1 MYQNFLL
8 SMCFLLSINLFS
20 QIEITQPDT
29 IYYLDKVDLISNKV
43 SEDEPVVKETIYIE
57 DYSERNMGSDI
68 PSLLNLTPSTLFT
81 SDAGNGI
88 GYSSLRLRGSDQTR
102 ISVTINGVPLNDAE
116 SKGVWFVDIPN
127 IFSSSNYI
135 QIQRGVGVSTI
146 GSGSFGGQI
155 NISTFQNDENAYGN
169 IDFSGGSFNTQKSSI
184 GFGTGKLKNYFSFN
198 GRISDI
204 QSDGYIDRSNSDLK
218 SYYLSTKFNNQKTM
232 IELISFGGHEKT
244 GQAWYGVPASYINN
258 KHLRTFNPYTYEN
271 QIDNYKQ
278 MHYQAHFHRIFS
290 ESFKASST
298 FYYTKG
304 KGYYENFDSDASLLN
319 YGFDYDTTTNIIN
332 RKWLNNDLFGFIF
345 KTDLNKPSYSNQTGL
360 SISKYDGLHYGKII
374 SIEGFS
380 NFING
385 NNEYYHGKG
394 EKIDGNIYS
403 QTKFN
408 LGKLFLF
415 SDLQYRYINYKISG
429 TDDNLIIPQS
439 EYKFSFFNPKVGLL
453 YKSSDNQNI
462 FASFSMA
469 NNEPNRNDF
478 IDAINS
484 YRKPKHETLFDTE
497 IQYSLMN
504 ENIHI
509 STTLYHMLYKN
520 QLVLTG
526 EINDV
531 GAALRTNVEDSYRIG
546 IEFSSAV
553 KISND
558 LNFNF
563 NFNVSENKIN
573 SFTEFIDNWDTG
585 SQEIIQYEKTNIS
598 FSPSFIG
605 SSSIIWN
612 VMDKKI
618 NSYNSKIKLI
628 FDTKYVSDQF
638 TDNTSNDDRKIHGY
652 VRHDFA
658 LSYSFMKNQ
667 KELKIKFLVNNLF
680 NTLYSTSGWVYPFI
694 SSPDWVNLDD
704 PYIIEELDDDEIY
717 GDNQSYNM
725 SGFYPQATTNYMIG
739 LELNF

>member
-8 SMCFLLSINLFS
+8 SVCFLLSINLFS

-43 SEDEPVVKETIYIE
+43 GEDEPVVKETIYIE

-169 IDFSGGSFNTQKSSI
+169 IDFSSGSFNTQKSSI

-218 SYYLSTKFNNQKTM
+218 SYYLSTKFNNQRTM

-319 YGFDYDTTTNIIN
+319 YGFDYDTTTNVIN

-345 KTDLNKPSYSNQTGL
+345 KTDLIKPSYSNQTGL

-439 EYKFSFFNPKVGLL
+439 EYKFYFFNPKIGLL
-453 YKSSDNQNI
+453 YKSSDNQNV
-462 FASFSMA
+462 FASFSIA

-531 GAALRTNVEDSYRIG
+531 GAALRTNVEDSYRVG
-546 IEFSSAV
+546 IEFSTAV

-704 PYIIEELDDDEIY
+704 PYLIEELDDDEIY

-725 SGFYPQATTNYMIG
+725 SGFYPQSTTNYMIG

>member
-1 MYQNFLL
+1 MYHKI
-8 SMCFLLSINLFS
+8 LLSICLMLSIHLFS
-20 QIEITQPDT
+20 QNKNIKDT
-29 IYYLDKVDLISNKV
+29 IYLEKVDLISNKV
-43 SEDEPVVKETIYIE
+43 SEDEPVVKETIFIE

-68 PSLLNLTPSTLFT
+68 PSLLNLTPSTLFS

-155 NISTFQNDENAYGN
+155 NISTFQNNEKAYGN
-169 IDFSGGSFNTQKSSI
+169 IDYSRGSFNTQKKSI
-184 GFGTGKLKNYFSFN
+184 AFNTGKLKNYFSFN

-218 SYYLSTKFNNQKTM
+218 SYYLSAKFNNQRTM

-244 GQAWYGVPASYINN
+244 GQAWYGVPASYIDN
-258 KHLRTFNPYTYEN
+258 KYLRTFNPYTYEN
-271 QIDNYKQ
+271 QIDNYRQ
-278 MHYQAHFHRIFS
+278 MHNQAHFHRIFS

-298 FYYTKG
+298 LYYTKG
-304 KGYYENFDSDASLLN
+304 KGYYENYDSDASLLN
-319 YGFDYDTTTNIIN
+319 YGFSYDTTANIIN
-332 RKWLNNDLFGFIF
+332 RKWLNNDLFGFVF
-345 KTDLNKPSYSNQTGL
+345 KTELTKPSYSNQTGL
-360 SISKYDGLHYGKII
+360 SISKYDGLHYGRVI
-374 SIEGFS
+374 SMEGFS
-380 NFING
+380 NLING
-385 NNEYYHGKG
+385 SNEYYHGSG
-394 EKIDGNIYS
+394 EKIDGNFYS

-408 LGKLFLF
+408 LGDLYIF

-429 TDDNLIIPQS
+429 TDDNLVIPS
-439 EYKFSFFNPKVGLL
+439 SKFIYNFLNPKIGLM
-453 YKSSDNQNI
+453 YQSDNNQKI

-484 YRKPKHETLFDTE
+484 YRKPKHETLYDTE
-497 IQYSLMN
+497 IQYSLIN

-531 GAALRTNVEDSYRIG
+531 GAALRTNVDDSYRIG

-573 SFTEFIDNWDTG
+573 SFTEYIDNWDTG
-585 SQEIIQYEKTNIS
+585 TQEIIQYEKTNIS
-598 FSPSFIG
+598 FSPSYIG

-618 NSYNSKIKLI
+618 NSYNTKVKLI

-658 LSYSFMKNQ
+658 LSYSFMRNQ

-694 SSPDWVNLDD
+694 SSPDWVDLDD
-704 PYIIEELDDDEIY
+704 PYVIEEADDDNIY
-717 GDNQSYNM
+717 GENQSYNM

>member
-1 MYQNFLL
+1 M
-8 SMCFLLSINLFS
+8 
-20 QIEITQPDT
+20 
-29 IYYLDKVDLISNKV
+29 
-43 SEDEPVVKETIYIE
+43 
-57 DYSERNMGSDI
+57 
-68 PSLLNLTPSTLFT
+68 
-81 SDAGNGI
+81 
-88 GYSSLRLRGSDQTR
+88 
-102 ISVTINGVPLNDAE
+102 
-116 SKGVWFVDIPN
+116 
-127 IFSSSNYI
+127 
-135 QIQRGVGVSTI
+135 
-146 GSGSFGGQI
+146 
-155 NISTFQNDENAYGN
+155 
-169 IDFSGGSFNTQKSSI
+169 
-184 GFGTGKLKNYFSFN
+184 
-198 GRISDI
+198 
-204 QSDGYIDRSNSDLK
+204 
-218 SYYLSTKFNNQKTM
+218 SY
-232 IELISFGGHEKT
+232 
-244 GQAWYGVPASYINN
+244 
-258 KHLRTFNPYTYEN
+258 
-271 QIDNYKQ
+271 
-278 MHYQAHFHRIFS
+278 
-290 ESFKASST
+290 
-298 FYYTKG
+298 
-304 KGYYENFDSDASLLN
+304 
-319 YGFDYDTTTNIIN
+319 
-332 RKWLNNDLFGFIF
+332 
-345 KTDLNKPSYSNQTGL
+345 
-360 SISKYDGLHYGKII
+360 
-374 SIEGFS
+374 
-380 NFING
+380 
-385 NNEYYHGKG
+385 
-394 EKIDGNIYS
+394 
-403 QTKFN
+403 
-408 LGKLFLF
+408 
-415 SDLQYRYINYKISG
+415 
-429 TDDNLIIPQS
+429 
-439 EYKFSFFNPKVGLL
+439 
-453 YKSSDNQNI
+453 DNQNI

-573 SFTEFIDNWDTG
+573 SFTEFIDNWDTE

>member
-1 MYQNFLL
+1 M
-8 SMCFLLSINLFS
+8 
-20 QIEITQPDT
+20 
-29 IYYLDKVDLISNKV
+29 
-43 SEDEPVVKETIYIE
+43 
-57 DYSERNMGSDI
+57 
-68 PSLLNLTPSTLFT
+68 
-81 SDAGNGI
+81 
-88 GYSSLRLRGSDQTR
+88 
-102 ISVTINGVPLNDAE
+102 
-116 SKGVWFVDIPN
+116 
-127 IFSSSNYI
+127 
-135 QIQRGVGVSTI
+135 
-146 GSGSFGGQI
+146 
-155 NISTFQNDENAYGN
+155 
-169 IDFSGGSFNTQKSSI
+169 
-184 GFGTGKLKNYFSFN
+184 
-198 GRISDI
+198 
-204 QSDGYIDRSNSDLK
+204 
-218 SYYLSTKFNNQKTM
+218 
-232 IELISFGGHEKT
+232 
-244 GQAWYGVPASYINN
+244 
-258 KHLRTFNPYTYEN
+258 
-271 QIDNYKQ
+271 
-278 MHYQAHFHRIFS
+278 
-290 ESFKASST
+290 
-298 FYYTKG
+298 
-304 KGYYENFDSDASLLN
+304 
-319 YGFDYDTTTNIIN
+319 
-332 RKWLNNDLFGFIF
+332 
-345 KTDLNKPSYSNQTGL
+345 
-360 SISKYDGLHYGKII
+360 SISKYDGSHYGKII

-453 YKSSDNQNI
+453 YKSNDNQNI

-504 ENIHI
+504 ENIHV

-546 IEFSSAV
+546 IEFSTAV